1 MTVISDRYR
10 GTSSVTLSTNSSP
23 NVADDVTLIIRPL
36 FELLNSRVLMRG
48 GVKVVLV
55 GYFNDGPTRVSV
67 FGGVISVLG
76 VNVY

>member
-1 MTVISDRYR
+1 
-10 GTSSVTLSTNSSP
+10 
-23 NVADDVTLIIRPL
+23 
-36 FELLNSRVLMRG
+36 MRG